1 MRSPVGIAI
10 LGCSFIAVSAILLGV
25 SSWYWAGEPVDE
37 GVKAIQMLVELA
49 AGFAAGTIGIG
60 LIVHSNVSR
69 WLAVLALIVVILFGV
84 AALAWDALVQR
95 DTWLLLD
102 IFLLA
107 ALAPA
112 VLYLFLPAVRRAF
125 SRGHGRPAMRH

>member
-10 LGCSFIAVSAILLGV
+10 LGCSFIAVSAIVLGA
-25 SSWYWAGEPVDE
+25 SSWHWAGEPVDK
-37 GVKAIQMLVELA
+37 GYKAIQMLVELA
-49 AGFAAGTIGIG
+49 AGFAAGAIGIG

-69 WLAVLALIVVILFGV
+69 WLAVLSLIVVILFGV
-84 AALAWDALVQR
+84 AALAWDALVQQ

-107 ALAPA
+107 ALVPA
-112 VLYLFLPAVRRAF
+112 LLYLFLPAVRRAF
-125 SRGHGRPAMRH
+125 PHEHRRPAIRY